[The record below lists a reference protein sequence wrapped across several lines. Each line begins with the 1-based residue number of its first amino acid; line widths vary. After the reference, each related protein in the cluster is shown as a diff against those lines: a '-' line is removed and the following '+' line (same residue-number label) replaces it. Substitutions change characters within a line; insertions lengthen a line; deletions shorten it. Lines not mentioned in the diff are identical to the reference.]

1 MKDETAIDRYRL
13 YELAWSEPI
22 SRLAERFGYSDVGF
36 SKLCK
41 RLGIPVPKRG
51 YWARVNVG
59 QSLKRPNLP
68 PPVAMQAEFRLA
80 PLSEQDRLNFVEKR
94 RQAVTTRRGVAAD
107 SNSQYGDRLHPLAL
121 AARQELRREYGW
133 SSHKGLR
140 SAATEVLDIEV
151 TGGALDR
158 ATSIASILL
167 MKLEQLGTTVEI
179 DSRNGRTVLALRD
192 ARIGLKISESVARSP
207 HQPTPAEERA
217 MKRYR
222 DSFRWGTAPV
232 PYPEIPQYDFT
243 PTGLLTVTAHGWPER
258 NWRDTKRT
266 TLEQRIPEV
275 ISGLVE
281 LAEQVRDREAESARK
296 KAQHARMVDT
306 YQAELKRRADE
317 RSAYLSLRADARRW
331 LAANQIR
338 SYIQA
343 HEDAARRDGRLTSEV
358 ALWLEWAARKADWID
373 PTVLVSDAILD
384 APEPKSPGYGYW

>member
-1 MKDETAIDRYRL
+1 MEDETELDRCRL
-13 YELAWSEPI
+13 YELVWSEPI

-36 SKLCK
+36 SKLCQK
-41 RLGIPVPKRG
+41 LSIPVPQRG
-51 YWARVNVG
+51 HWARVNVG
-59 QSLKRPNLP
+59 QRIKRPILP
-68 PPVAMQAEFRLA
+68 PPVARQAEFRIA
-80 PLSEQDRLNFVEKR
+80 PLSEQDRVNFVEKR
-94 RQAVTTRRGVAAD
+94 RHVATTRRAIATDPD
-107 SNSQYGDRLHPLAL
+107 SLYGDRLHPLAQ
-121 AARQELRREYGW
+121 AARQRLRGKDGW

-140 SAATEVLDIEV
+140 SARTEVLDIEV
-151 TGGALDR
+151 TESALDR
-158 ATSIASILL
+158 ASSIASILL
-167 MKLEQLGTTVEI
+167 AKLEQLGATVEI
-179 DSRNGRTVLALRD
+179 DSQKGQTFLALRD
-192 ARIGLKISESVARSP
+192 ARIGLKISESVARAP

-222 DSFRWGTAPV
+222 ESFRWGTAPV

-266 TLEQRIPEV
+266 PLEQRLSEV
-275 ISGLVE
+275 ISGIIE

-296 KAQHARMVDT
+296 KAQHTRMVDA
-306 YQAELKRRADE
+306 YQAQVKRRGDE

-331 LAANQIR
+331 VAANQLR

-343 HEDAARRDGRLTSEV
+343 HEDAARRDGRLTSEMV
-358 ALWLEWAARKADWID
+358 LWLEWAARKADWID